1 MSHKPSQLRSEVWS
15 LMSSVSV
22 RINHLARRYENFV
35 PTLQLSTGLAI
46 MLLFGSSMAIIV
58 IYSLLQTAPPQEGAQ
73 FTLQN
78 YVEFLT
84 TDLYQLVLWE
94 SLVITVKSTV
104 AALVVAYPLAYYLS
118 FGATERKNL
127 MLLLIVLPFWINL
140 VIRTY
145 AWRLILGNR
154 GVINY
159 VLVDLL
165 SVLETPRNLLFS
177 QNAIVLG
184 LLHIFLPYMVLPMYV
199 ALDSIDRDQIEAAQN
214 LGANRLQA
222 FYEVTLPQSMPGVA
236 AGFLLSFVLAF
247 GAFVVPLLLG
257 GTANLMIANVIG
269 DTFINQ
275 FQWSLGSTMAV
286 SVTVFVLAFVYVFNS
301 IAGLEDLYS
310 EGGEAQ

>member
-1 MSHKPSQLRSEVWS
+1 MSYKPSQLRNKVTSS
-15 LMSSVSV
+15 MSDVSV
-22 RINHLARRYENFV
+22 RISNLSRRYENFV

-46 MLLFGSSMAIIV
+46 MLLFGSSIAIIV
-58 IYSLLQTAPPQEGAQ
+58 FYSLLQAAPPQESAQ

-94 SLVITVKSTV
+94 SLIISVKSTV
-104 AALVVAYPLAYYLS
+104 AALVVAYPVAYYLS
-118 FGATERKNL
+118 FAATERKNL

-145 AWRLILGNR
+145 AWRLILGNQ
-154 GVINY
+154 GVVNY

-236 AGFLLSFVLAF
+236 AGFVLSFVLAF

-269 DTFINQ
+269 ETFISQ
-275 FQWSLGSTMAV
+275 FDWSLGSAMAI

-301 IAGLEDLYS
+301 IAGLEDLYN